1 MTLAE
6 IRETLEHISDEW
18 RSGTAGEQKMDL
30 ADLDDLLGQL
40 DDLMTSPVPRTDRHN
55 ITASIRVTQRSCPA
69 PRGWNEPALPV
80 ADRLP
85 AWGWVGPAGCWPT
98 GRAQAPAKRLLRACG
113 RRPAPAD
120 RASRIPTRV
129 TKDV

>member
-69 PRGWNEPALPV
+69 PRGWNEPHS
-80 ADRLP
+80 RLRIVCPRGGGSARP
-85 AWGWVGPAGCWPT
+85 AVGPT
-98 GRAQAPAKRLLRACG
+98 GRAEAPAKRLLRACG
-113 RRPAPAD
+113 RRPAPAG